1 MHVAFYA
8 EPMDACRVDGEK
20 VRPQPG
26 SFYGG
31 FGGVYLRLQIHQVG
45 DHGNAV
51 LVIDGSRI
59 FIDRA
64 HPAGFGQADGFK
76 TVRCSFQDMGPGS
89 KTKGNTTECKF

>member
-1 MHVAFYA
+1 MATHA
-8 EPMDACRVDGEK
+8 
-20 VRPQPG
+20 
-26 SFYGG
+26 
-31 FGGVYLRLQIHQVG
+31 VG